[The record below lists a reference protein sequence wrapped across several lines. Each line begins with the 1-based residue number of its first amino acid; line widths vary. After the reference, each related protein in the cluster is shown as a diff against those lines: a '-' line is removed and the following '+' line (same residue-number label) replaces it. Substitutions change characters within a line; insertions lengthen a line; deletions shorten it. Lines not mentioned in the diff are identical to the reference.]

1 MTRVPESTQT
11 KYSETI
17 KLKTMTTG
25 LNMTKSLIGTIV
37 SASVSVLFTIIGGFV
52 ANALLIVFWLDDKIE
67 TNSLKVDNSV
77 VQNTA
82 RVDSMVFE
90 NTKRFEE
97 IYKILIK

>member
-1 MTRVPESTQT
+1 MPESTQT

-25 LNMTKSLIGTIV
+25 LNMTKSLIGTM
-37 SASVSVLFTIIGGFV
+37 VLAIIGGFV
-52 ANALLIVFWLDDKIE
+52 ANALLIVFWLDNKIE

-97 IYKILIK
+97 IYKTLIK